1 MSRGV
6 VEVVAAVVFIDHN
19 FSLSG
24 YKFNCFN
31 TTGLKMVLK
40 KKIIYFK
47 LIFFLCVFK
56 LFWCADIKNNFFKK
70 YIILMYFQIK
80 NTLKNN
86 YYYTL
91 KIY

>member
-47 LIFFLCVFK
+47 LIFFYVFLNYFDVLILK
-56 LFWCADIKNNFFKK
+56 IIFFKK
-70 YIILMYFQIK
+70 IFF
-80 NTLKNN
+80 
-86 YYYTL
+86 
-91 KIY
+91 